1 MKKGQRVKSI
11 VTGRLGV
18 VVLGPNY
25 DGLHKVLILYAER
38 KYEYEYLQH
47 KEMKFA

>member
-18 VVLGPNY
+18 VLGLNY
-25 DGLHKVLILYAER
+25 NGIHKVLILYAER
-38 KYEYEYLQH
+38 RYEYEYLQH
-47 KEMKFA
+47 KEMKLA